1 MSQPPVHATR
11 SGLPTL
17 RRTEVGVLVPGG
29 WVHGTLSIP
38 SAQSLTDFLNAAGTF
53 LKLADCRLPG
63 EARQVGFFALQR
75 DAIMLLAPAAS
86 ADQIETEGLG
96 GITSPWRISCLF
108 DQGILD
114 GRLDFLVNLRLSDYL
129 RQQAGYLVV
138 RDGVWRPREGG
149 PGEGQQW
156 PIVVVNPGQV
166 LGIVESDQQP
176 KGGHPGRLEGV
187 EWGQP

>member
-1 MSQPPVHATR
+1 MTASATHGPR
-11 SGLPTL
+11 SGPPSL
-17 RRTEVGVLVPGG
+17 RRTEVEILVPGG

-38 SAQSLTDFLNAAGTF
+38 AAQSLTDFLHGAGTF

-63 EARQVGFFALQR
+63 ESAPVGFFALQR
-75 DAIMLLAPAAS
+75 EAVRLVAPAAPPNEV
-86 ADQIETEGLG
+86 ETEGVG

-108 DQGILD
+108 DQGVLD

-138 RDGVWRPREGG
+138 RDGEWRSRDGASG
-149 PGEGQQW
+149 RRW

-166 LGIVESDQQP
+166 LGIVESEQQSG
-176 KGGHPGRLEGV
+176 GGHPGRLASS
-187 EWGQP
+187 EWHTG